1 MAQAALRPAVRGPT
15 FIRLLARLAEVDVAA
30 PRPSLP
36 DQLGQWLDWKHALA
50 LAAALDSH
58 PAAPAEPAPPT
69 DDLPGECARARETL
83 LAAIRND
90 PLLAADAPATDNTD
104 FAPYRHA
111 CLTRQRAMQATV
123 GRLRGRLRDAL
134 LHSPPSSGVPTNP
147 PGRHSRERGKRS
159 STADAGHPLGSSA
172 KTAMDSRVRG
182 NDGHEVPGVGSS
194 LARLAEVDA
203 VMEVALTPREHTLLA
218 KVPELLGQRFAR
230 LRAAGNGS
238 NTWLDAFRRDMQSVL
253 LAELDLR
260 FQPVEALLAAL
271 RTHQE
276 SAC

>member
-15 FIRLLARLAEVDVAA
+15 FVRLLARLAEVDVAA
-30 PRPSLP
+30 PSQALP
-36 DQLGQWLDWKHALA
+36 DRLGQWLDWNHALS

-58 PAAPAEPAPPT
+58 PAAPEGTAPAA
-69 DDLPGECARARETL
+69 DDLIAECARARDTL
-83 LAAIRND
+83 LAAIGNE
-90 PLLAADAPATDNTD
+90 PLLAADAQVAGAPD

-111 CLTRQRAMQATV
+111 CLTRQRAMQATA

-134 LHSPPSSGVPTNP
+134 MAASP
-147 PGRHSRERGKRS
+147 E
-159 STADAGHPLGSSA
+159 
-172 KTAMDSRVRG
+172 
-182 NDGHEVPGVGSS
+182 

-218 KVPELLGQRFAR
+218 RVPDLLGQRFAR
-230 LRAAGNGS
+230 LHAAAQS
-238 NTWLDAFRRDMQSVL
+238 HWLATFRRDMHSVL

-260 FQPVEALLAAL
+260 FQPVDALLAAL

-276 SAC
+276 STC

>member
-30 PRPSLP
+30 PGQSLP
-36 DQLGQWLDWKHALA
+36 DRLGQWLDWNHALS

-58 PAAPAEPAPPT
+58 PAMPEDTATPL
-69 DDLPGECARARETL
+69 DDLPAECSRARDTL
-83 LAAIRND
+83 LAAIRNE
-90 PLLAADAPATDNTD
+90 PLLASDAPPASEPD

-111 CLTRQRAMQATV
+111 YLTRQRAMQAAV
-123 GRLRGRLRDAL
+123 GSLRGRLRDAL
-134 LHSPPSSGVPTNP
+134 LQSSPSSGTATSPPS
-147 PGRHSRERGKRS
+147 RHSRERGNPSCS
-159 STADAGHPLGSSA
+159 STETKMDDRHPPLKSA
-172 KTAMDSRVRG
+172 SRFRG
-182 NDGHEVPGVGSS
+182 NDDDERPRDGAA

-218 KVPELLGQRFAR
+218 KVPELLAQRFAR
-230 LRAAGNGS
+230 LHAGGQPH
-238 NTWLDAFRRDMQSVL
+238 WLDAFRREMQSVL

-260 FQPVEALLAAL
+260 FQPVDALLAAL

-276 SAC
+276 FAC